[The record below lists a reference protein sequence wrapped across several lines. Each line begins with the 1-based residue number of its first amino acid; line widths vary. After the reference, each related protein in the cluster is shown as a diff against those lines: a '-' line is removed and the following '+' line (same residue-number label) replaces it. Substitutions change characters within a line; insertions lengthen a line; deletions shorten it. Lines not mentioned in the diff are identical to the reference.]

1 VERLRIFVGN
11 MPRLLR
17 DIVVEIVRFQPDMEI
32 TDQHSDSE
40 CIITPCHADAFIS
53 GERTHAELKIATVAN
68 TNTGGGGRLVEA
80 LQLSTV
86 ELSPEVLVKA
96 IRRAAGRMH

>member
-17 DIVVEIVRFQPDMEI
+17 DIVVEIVRVQPDMEI
-32 TDQHSDSE
+32 TDQYSDSE
-40 CIITPCHADAFIS
+40 CIITPYHADAFIS
-53 GERTHAELKIATVAN
+53 GERTHAELEIVTLAHN
-68 TNTGGGGRLVEA
+68 GGGGRLVEA

-86 ELSPEVLVKA
+86 ELSPEVLVKS
-96 IRRAAGRMH
+96 IRGVASRMG